1 MIFNSGMQTKMTPR
15 NSFLNDIS
23 GVYFLFRRFFKP
35 YSSAIGVLVALNV
48 VTGIL
53 QAALPLSI
61 APAVNIILG
70 ENNPP
75 AAAWDKITLD
85 NLGPS
90 IMAWLGYSSD
100 DFFMVMVVVASL
112 YVGVTFLVASLRTG
126 AHILSSWVTGT
137 ALADLIIALHAH
149 ILRLPLS
156 FYNSKQQGDVLS
168 RFVSDTS
175 ATVNLLDGLIRG
187 VLQTLIQAIFLLII
201 LFRTDPYLSLATIGI
216 GGGHFIITKVLGGWV
231 RRRVKKVY
239 DFYGRMTSALQES
252 LQNIRVTKCFAAEP
266 FDHGRLVREAQSV
279 KQSLFRFRIARFA
292 EDPLRMVADA
302 FSISA
307 MLFLAY
313 YAMKSGHLS
322 KSGFG
327 LFIFLTSRVVV
338 PISEFSKHFLSI
350 FAVAGSADRI
360 LELFGI
366 KTSMVDGDNHAQ
378 KLQQAIRFEQVS
390 FSHSQ
395 DVHVLKDIALEIKR
409 GEMVAIVG
417 QSGGGKSTLCDMLL
431 RLHDPEKGRILYDG
445 EDIRR
450 FRRSSY
456 IQHFGV
462 VPQENL
468 LLNSSV
474 RENVLYGRPWDSKC
488 FEHAIAIAN
497 AYEFI
502 ETLPNKEET
511 LIGDRGVLLS
521 GGQRQRLAIAR
532 AVYGQPELLIL
543 DEATSALDSVSEKLV
558 QEAIEKA
565 TQGMTTVVVAHR
577 LSTVRHADKIVLI
590 EDGKIAASGTHDE
603 LLSKSEEYRNLCQLQ
618 FGSDQ

>member
-1 MIFNSGMQTKMTPR
+1 MKQQQ
-15 NSFLNDIS
+15 SFVQDLA
-23 GVYFLFRRFFKP
+23 GVYYLFRKFFRP
-35 YSSAIGVLVALNV
+35 YAAAIGVLVALNV

-53 QAALPLSI
+53 QAVLPLSI

-70 ENNPP
+70 EQHPP
-75 AAAWDKITLD
+75 AAAWNKITLD

-112 YVGVTFLVASLRTG
+112 YVGVTLLVAALRTG

-156 FYNSKQQGDVLS
+156 FYYSKQQGDILS

-187 VLQTLIQAIFLLII
+187 VLQTLIQSLFLLII

-216 GGGHFIITKVLGGWV
+216 GAGHFIITKVLGGWV
-231 RRRVKKVY
+231 RKRVKKVY
-239 DFYGRMTSALQES
+239 DFYGRMTAALQES
-252 LQNIRVTKCFAAEP
+252 LQNIRVTKSFAAEP
-266 FDHGRLVREAQSV
+266 FDHGRLVREAQAV
-279 KQSLFRFRIARFA
+279 RESLFRFRIARYA

-302 FSISA
+302 FSVSA

-313 YAMKSGHLS
+313 YAMESGHLS

-338 PISEFSKHFLSI
+338 PISELSKHFLSI

-360 LELFGI
+360 LELFSI
-366 KTSMVDGDNHAQ
+366 KTNMVDGDRNAQ
-378 KLQQAIRFEQVS
+378 KLQHSIRFEQVS
-390 FSHSQ
+390 FSHGL
-395 DVHVLKDIALEIKR
+395 DVQVLKDIELEIKK

-417 QSGGGKSTLCDMLL
+417 QSGGGKSTLCDLLL
-431 RLHDPEKGRILYDG
+431 RLHDSENGRILYDG
-445 EDIRR
+445 EDIRN
-450 FRRSSY
+450 FKRSSY

-462 VPQENL
+462 VPQENQ

-474 RENVLYGRPWDSKC
+474 RENILYGRSWDSKR
-488 FEHAIAIAN
+488 FEHAISIAN
-497 AYEFI
+497 ASEFI

-511 LIGDRGVLLS
+511 MTGDRGVLLS

-558 QEAIEKA
+558 QQAIEKA
-565 TQGMTTVVVAHR
+565 TQGMTTIVVAHR

-590 EDGKIAASGTHDE
+590 DDGKITASGTHNE
-603 LLSKSEEYRNLCQLQ
+603 LLLESEEYRNLCQLQ
-618 FGSDQ
+618 FSSDH

>member
-1 MIFNSGMQTKMTPR
+1 MGSNY
-15 NSFLNDIS
+15 SFIKDLS
-23 GVYFLFRRFFKP
+23 GVYYLFKRFLQP
-35 YSSAIGVLVALNV
+35 YSLAIGVLVALNV
-48 VTGIL
+48 ITGIL
-53 QAALPLSI
+53 QAVLPLSV

-70 ENNPP
+70 EQHSP
-75 AAAWDKITLD
+75 AVNWKDITLD
-85 NLGPS
+85 NLGPT
-90 IMAWLGYSSD
+90 IMAWLGSSPN

-112 YVGVTFLVASLRTG
+112 YVGVTLLVAALRTG
-126 AHILSSWVTGT
+126 AHIISSWVTGT
-137 ALADLIIALHAH
+137 ALSDLIIALHAH

-156 FYNSKQQGDVLS
+156 FFYSKQEGDVLS

-187 VLQTLIQAIFLLII
+187 VLQTLIQALFLLII

-216 GGGHFIITKVLGGWV
+216 GAGHFIITKVLGGWV
-231 RRRVKKVY
+231 RKRVKKVY

-279 KQSLFRFRIARFA
+279 KKSLFRFRIARFA

-302 FSISA
+302 LSVSG

-313 YAMKSGHLS
+313 YAMNSGHLS

-366 KTSMVDGDNHAQ
+366 KTSMLDGDKSAQ
-378 KLQQAIRFEQVS
+378 SLKQSISFEHVC
-390 FSHSQ
+390 FSHSPEAT
-395 DVHVLKDIALEIKR
+395 VLRNIDLEIRK

-417 QSGGGKSTLCDMLL
+417 SSGSGKSTMCDLLL

-445 EDIRR
+445 EDIRQ
-450 FRRSSY
+450 FKRSSY

-468 LLNSSV
+468 LLNSSI
-474 RENVLYGRPWDSKC
+474 RENVLYGRPWDRHR
-488 FEHAIAIAN
+488 FDHAVATAN
-497 AYEFI
+497 AVEFI

-511 LIGDRGVLLS
+511 LIGDRGVRLS

-532 AVYGQPELLIL
+532 AVYGKPKILIL
-543 DEATSALDSVSEKLV
+543 DEATSSLDSVSERLV

-565 TQGMTTVVVAHR
+565 TQGLTTIVVAHR
-577 LSTVRHADKIVLI
+577 LSTVRNAHKIVMI
-590 EDGKIAASGTHDE
+590 ENGRIEASGTHE
-603 LLSKSEEYRNLCQLQ
+603 EMLSDSEDYRNLCQLQ
-618 FGSDQ
+618 FGSDL